1 MIGLIAITR
10 AGRASAAQLAAAWP
24 GKTRT
29 YDAPAKQALHRAW
42 AECDELVCFLAVGA
56 TTRLI
61 APLLD
66 SKWIDPAVVCVDE
79 PTRYAVALVGGHAAG
94 ANDLCARVAAVFG
107 AQAIITTATDATGLP
122 GLDTLDWPTEGA
134 LATVSRALLDG
145 EPVRFETDAT
155 WPLPPLPVTVGGA
168 GQYRIVVTDRI
179 VPVDEHTVV
188 LRPPSLVAGVGASRG
203 VTADEVLGL
212 IGEALA
218 VGGLA
223 KASVTTL
230 ATVEAKA
237 AEEGIVEAAR
247 QGGWPLVA
255 YPADRMAAVPVP
267 NPSTTA
273 LAAVGTPSVA
283 EAAALASGDVLVVPK
298 RKSAMATVALARIR
312 PRGRLA
318 VVGLGPGDRELVT
331 PRAIAELRRASV
343 VAGLDRYIRQI
354 RDVLRP
360 GTRVLSS
367 GLGQEEERAAEAVRQ
382 ARAGHAVALVGSGDA
397 GVYAMASPALA
408 IAGADIDVVGVPGI
422 TAGLA
427 AASLLGAPLGHD
439 HAQISLSDLHTPWEV
454 IERRVRAAAAGDFV
468 VIFYN
473 PRSADR
479 DWQLGAALAILAE
492 HRPPA
497 TPAGIVRNAYRPG
510 QQVLLT
516 TLAELDPAAADM
528 HTVVIVGSTST
539 LTVADRMVTPRGKP
553 AIWTGGTAR

>member
-1 MIGLIAITR
+1 MIGLIAITA

-24 GKTRT
+24 GRTRS
-29 YDAPAKQALHRAW
+29 YEPPAKQALHRAW

-66 SKWIDPAVVCVDE
+66 SKWTDPAVVCVDE
-79 PTRYAVALVGGHAAG
+79 PARYAVALVGGHAAG
-94 ANDLCARVAAVFG
+94 ANDLCIRVAEVFG
-107 AQAIITTATDATGLP
+107 AQPIITTAMDATGLP
-122 GLDTLDWPTEGA
+122 GLDTLGWPTEGA

-145 EPVRFETDAT
+145 EPVALDTDAT
-155 WPLPPLPVTVGGA
+155 WPIPSLPVTVGGA
-168 GQYRIVVTDRI
+168 GRYRIVVTDRI
-179 VPVDEHTVV
+179 VPVDEDTVV
-188 LRPPSLVAGVGASRG
+188 LRPPSLVVGVGASRG
-203 VTADEVLGL
+203 VSAEEVLGL

-223 KASVTTL
+223 QGSVTTL

-237 AEEGIVEAAR
+237 DEPGIVEAAR
-247 QGGWPLVA
+247 TGGWPLVA
-255 YPADRMAAVPVP
+255 YPADRLAAVAVP
-267 NPSTTA
+267 TPSEA
-273 LAAVGTPSVA
+273 VAAAVGTPSVA
-283 EAAALASGDVLVVPK
+283 EAAAVLGGDVLVVPK

-318 VVGLGPGDRELVT
+318 VVGLGPGDRDLVT

-343 VAGLDRYIRQI
+343 VVGLDRYIDQI

-367 GLGQEEERAAEAVRQ
+367 GLGQEEERALAAVMQ
-382 ARAGHAVALVGSGDA
+382 ARGGRAVALVGSGDA
-397 GVYAMASPALA
+397 GVYAMGSPALA
-408 IAGADIDVVGVPGI
+408 MAGADIDVVSVPGI

-439 HAQISLSDLHTPWEV
+439 HALISLSDLHTPWDV

-473 PRSADR
+473 PRSDDR

-492 HRPPA
+492 HREPT

-510 QQVLLT
+510 QRVLLT
-516 TLAELDPAAADM
+516 TLAELDPAAVDM
-528 HTVVIVGSTST
+528 LSVVIVGSTST
-539 LTVADRMVTPRGKP
+539 LNVACRMITPRGYR
-553 AIWTGGTAR
+553 WQC

>member
-24 GKTRT
+24 GQTRT
-29 YDAPAKQALHRAW
+29 YEPPAKQALHRAW

-66 SKWIDPAVVCVDE
+66 SKWTDPAVVCVDE
-79 PTRYAVALVGGHAAG
+79 PARYAVALVGGHAAG
-94 ANDLCARVAAVFG
+94 ANELCARVAEVFG

-134 LATVSRALLDG
+134 LAAVSRALLDG
-145 EPVRFETDAT
+145 EPVGFETDAT

-168 GQYRIVVTDRI
+168 GLYRIVVTDRI
-179 VPVDEHTVV
+179 VGVDEHTVV

-203 VTADEVLGL
+203 VTSDEVLGL

-223 KASVTTL
+223 KGSVTTL

-237 AEEGIVEAAR
+237 DEEGIVEAAR
-247 QGGWPLVA
+247 RGGWPLVA
-255 YPADRMAAVPVP
+255 YPADRLAAVPVP
-267 NPSTTA
+267 NPGAAA

-283 EAAALASGDVLVVPK
+283 EAAALVSGDVLMVPK

-318 VVGLGPGDRELVT
+318 VVGLGPGDRDLVT

-343 VAGLDRYIRQI
+343 VVGLDRYIRQI

-367 GLGQEEERAAEAVRQ
+367 GLGQEEERAFTAVTEARG
-382 ARAGHAVALVGSGDA
+382 GHAVALVGSGDA
-397 GVYAMASPALA
+397 GVYAMGSPALA
-408 IAGADIDVVGVPGI
+408 MAGADVDVVGVPGI

-439 HAQISLSDLHTPWEV
+439 HALISLSDLHTPWEV
-454 IERRVRAAAAGDFV
+454 IERRVRAAATGDFV

-473 PRSADR
+473 PRSAGR

-510 QQVLLT
+510 QQVMLT
-516 TLAELDPAAADM
+516 TLAELDPAAVNM
-528 HTVVIVGSTST
+528 RTVVIVGSAST
-539 LTVADRMVTPRGKP
+539 LIVADRMVTPRGYRWQP
-553 AIWTGGTAR
+553 S

>member
-1 MIGLIAITR
+1 VPAVIGLIAITR
-10 AGRASAAQLAAAWP
+10 AGHASAAQLAAAWP
-24 GKTRT
+24 GQTRV
-29 YDAPAKQALHRAW
+29 YDPPAKQALHRAW

-94 ANDLCARVAAVFG
+94 ANELCARVAEVFG

-134 LATVSRALLDG
+134 LAAVSRALLDG

-155 WPLPPLPVTVGGA
+155 WPLPSLPVTVGGA
-168 GQYRIVVTDRI
+168 GLYRIVVSDRI

-203 VTADEVLGL
+203 VGSDEVLGL

-223 KASVTTL
+223 KGSVTTL

-237 AEEGIVEAAR
+237 GEDGIVEAAR
-247 QGGWPLVA
+247 RGGWPLVA
-255 YPADRMAAVPVP
+255 YPADRLAGVPVP
-267 NPSTTA
+267 NPGAAA

-283 EAAALASGDVLVVPK
+283 EAAALVSGDILVVPK

-318 VVGLGPGDRELVT
+318 VVGLGPGDRDLVT

-343 VAGLDRYIRQI
+343 VVGLDRYIRQI

-367 GLGQEEERAAEAVRQ
+367 GLGQEEERAAAAVMQ
-382 ARAGHAVALVGSGDA
+382 ARGGHAVALVGSGDA

-408 IAGADIDVVGVPGI
+408 MAGADIDVAGVPGI

-439 HAQISLSDLHTPWEV
+439 HALISLSDLHTPWEV

-473 PRSADR
+473 PRSAGR

-510 QQVLLT
+510 QQVMLT
-516 TLAELDPAAADM
+516 TLAELDPASADM
-528 HTVVIVGSTST
+528 RTVVIVGSTST
-539 LTVADRMVTPRGKP
+539 RTVADRMVTPRGYR
-553 AIWTGGTAR
+553 WQY

>member
-1 MIGLIAITR
+1 VIGLIAITM
-10 AGRASAAQLAAAWP
+10 AGRAAAAQLAAAWP
-24 GKTRT
+24 GQTRS
-29 YDAPAKQALHRAW
+29 YEAPAKQALHRAW

-66 SKWIDPAVVCVDE
+66 SKWTDPAIVCVDE
-79 PTRYAVALVGGHAAG
+79 PARYAVALVGGHAAG
-94 ANDLCARVAAVFG
+94 ANDLCARVAEVFG

-122 GLDTLDWPTEGA
+122 GLDTLGWPTEGA
-134 LATVSRALLDG
+134 LAMVSRALLDG
-145 EPVRFETDAT
+145 EQVVLETDAT
-155 WPLPPLPVTVGGA
+155 WPIPSFPVTVGGA
-168 GQYRIVVTDRI
+168 GRCRIVVTDRI

-188 LRPPSLVAGVGASRG
+188 LRPPSLAVGVGASRG
-203 VTADEVLGL
+203 VAAEEVLAL

-223 KASVTTL
+223 QGSVTTL

-237 AEEGIVEAAR
+237 GEAGIAEAAR
-247 QGGWPLVA
+247 SGGWPLVA
-255 YPADRMAAVPVP
+255 YPADRLAAVTVP
-267 NPSTTA
+267 NPSEAART
-273 LAAVGTPSVA
+273 AVGTPSVA

-318 VVGLGPGDRELVT
+318 VVGLGPGDRDLVT

-343 VAGLDRYIRQI
+343 VVGFDRYIDQI
-354 RDVLRP
+354 KDVLRP

-367 GLGQEEERAAEAVRQ
+367 GLGQEEERAHAAVMQ
-382 ARAGHAVALVGSGDA
+382 ARGGHAVALVGSGDA
-397 GVYAMASPALA
+397 GVYAMGSPALA
-408 IAGADIDVVGVPGI
+408 MAGTDIDVVGVPGI

-439 HAQISLSDLHTPWEV
+439 HALISLSDLHTPWDV

-468 VIFYN
+468 VTFYN

-492 HRPPA
+492 HRQPG
-497 TPAGIVRNAYRPG
+497 TPAGIVRDAYRPG
-510 QQVLLT
+510 QRVQLT
-516 TLAELDPAAADM
+516 TLAELDPAAVDM
-528 HTVVIVGSTST
+528 RSVVIVGSTST
-539 LTVADRMVTPRGKP
+539 LNVAGRMVTPRGYR
-553 AIWTGGTAR
+553 WQC

>member
-1 MIGLIAITR
+1 MIGLIAITV

-24 GKTRT
+24 GTTRT
-29 YDAPAKQALHRAW
+29 YEGPAKQALHRAW

-79 PTRYAVALVGGHAAG
+79 PARYAVALVGGHAAG
-94 ANDLCARVAAVFG
+94 GNELCTRVAEVFG

-122 GLDTLDWPTEGA
+122 GLDTLGWPTEGA
-134 LATVSRALLDG
+134 LAAVSRALLDS
-145 EPVRFETDAT
+145 EPVALETDAT
-155 WPLPPLPVTVGGA
+155 WPIPSLPVTVGGA

-179 VPVDEHTVV
+179 VPIDENTVV
-188 LRPPSLVAGVGASRG
+188 LRPPSLVVGVGASRD
-203 VTADEVLGL
+203 VAAEEVLGL

-218 VGGLA
+218 VGGFA
-223 KASVTTL
+223 QGSVTTL

-237 AEEGIVEAAR
+237 DEAGIVEAAR
-247 QGGWPLVA
+247 EGGWPLVA
-255 YPADRMAAVPVP
+255 YPADRLAAVPVP
-267 NPSTTA
+267 NPSEA
-273 LAAVGTPSVA
+273 VRAAVGSASVA
-283 EAAALASGDVLVVPK
+283 EAAALVAGDVLVVPK

-318 VVGLGPGDRELVT
+318 VIGLGPGARDLVT
-331 PRAIAELRRASV
+331 PRAIAELRRASIV
-343 VAGLDRYIRQI
+343 VGLDRYIDQI
-354 RDVLRP
+354 KDVLRP

-367 GLGQEEERAAEAVRQ
+367 GLGQEEERAMTAVLQ
-382 ARAGHAVALVGSGDA
+382 ARGGHAVALVGSGDA
-397 GVYAMASPALA
+397 GVYAMGSPALA
-408 IAGADIDVVGVPGI
+408 VAGADIDVVGVPGI

-439 HAQISLSDLHTPWEV
+439 HALISLSDLHTPWDV
-454 IERRVRAAAAGDFV
+454 IERRVRAAAEGDFV

-479 DWQLGAALAILAE
+479 NWQLGAALAILAE
-492 HRPPA
+492 HRPPT

-510 QQVLLT
+510 QQVMLT
-516 TLAELDPAAADM
+516 TLAEFDPAMVDM
-528 HTVVIVGSTST
+528 HTVVIVGAAST
-539 LTVADRMVTPRGKP
+539 LNAADRMVTPRGYRWQP
-553 AIWTGGTAR
+553 S